1 MTKAL
6 LEILTSNQ
14 IGSRDARLGLV
25 QEHDTGAP
33 GVVCPRRP
41 DFSKSRRKRMNFLHS
56 IVNYSFTVVTAMI
69 AAVWGMTSGWNTSLL
84 SEIWVIGDRLPLQNS
99 LYLV

>member
-14 IGSRDARLGLV
+14 RGSRDARLGLV
-25 QEHDTGAP
+25 QEHDTAAP

-41 DFSKSRRKRMNFLHS
+41 DISKSRRKRVNFLRS

-69 AAVWGMTSGWNTSLL
+69 ATVWGMTSVWNTSLL
-84 SEIWVIGDRLPLQNS
+84 SDI
-99 LYLV
+99 